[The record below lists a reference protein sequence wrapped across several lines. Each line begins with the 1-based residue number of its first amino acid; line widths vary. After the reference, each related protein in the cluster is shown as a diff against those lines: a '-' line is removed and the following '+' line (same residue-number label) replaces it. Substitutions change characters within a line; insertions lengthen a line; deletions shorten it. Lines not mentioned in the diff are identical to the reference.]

1 MSGHVALFL
10 LLSQLHSISLN
21 CWTRHECDMRLSW
34 IGLYLSKMA
43 DDQKQ
48 AQVTMERTVDP
59 FRALKHQIE
68 EVRPKITGREN
79 EIVEW
84 KAVAEQLARANAHLT
99 LDTPG
104 AVDEALEEMRIA
116 LWQARFELANRK
128 PTDQKLTQ
136 QKLRE
141 FIHDLDAAQ
150 RKLRRMQLARPH
162 RELTKRDLHKETL
175 HRAIAKFV
183 ALAEKSPSTKTTI

>member
-1 MSGHVALFL
+1 
-10 LLSQLHSISLN
+10 
-21 CWTRHECDMRLSW
+21 
-34 IGLYLSKMA
+34 
-43 DDQKQ
+43 
-48 AQVTMERTVDP
+48 MERTVDP

-68 EVRPKITGREN
+68 EVRPKITEREN

-84 KAVAEQLARANAHLT
+84 KGVAEQLARANAHLM

-128 PTDQKLTQ
+128 PADQKLTG
-136 QKLRE
+136 QKWRE

-150 RKLRRMQLARPH
+150 RKLHTGSTSSRADKARFAQGDASSRDGEVCRLGKRVQVQRRPP
-162 RELTKRDLHKETL
+162 
-175 HRAIAKFV
+175 
-183 ALAEKSPSTKTTI
+183 KSHVDG